1 MSFCIYFHAGC
12 TKNHRLEITKRYT
25 KWQFFSAVA
34 QFLVDYQTSNQ
45 TLSMPAL
52 TSRPGVRALGERRGD
67 YSATV
72 PCSIL
77 LMFLSSCILS
87 FFFCYFIIFSLN
99 CLHIFPRAIFSLL
112 SLAIY
117 SQGGKAYDAY

>member
-12 TKNHRLEITKRYT
+12 TKNHGLEVTKRYT
-25 KWQFFSAVA
+25 KWQFFSAMA

-52 TSRPGVRALGERRGD
+52 TSCPGVRALGERRGD

-72 PCSIL
+72 PCRVL
-77 LMFLSSCILS
+77 LMFLSSWHN
-87 FFFCYFIIFSLN
+87 FFFFIIFSLN